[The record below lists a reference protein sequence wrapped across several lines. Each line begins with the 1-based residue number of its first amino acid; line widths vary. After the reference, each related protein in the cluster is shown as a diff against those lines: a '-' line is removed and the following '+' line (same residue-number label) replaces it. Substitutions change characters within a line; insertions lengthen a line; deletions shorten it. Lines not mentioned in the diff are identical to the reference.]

1 MSIRRSLLRPLAAG
15 AVALTASIS
24 LVACG
29 ASSDS
34 DDKTIQVGTSP
45 GPYSVLFQDGI
56 DPILTDAGYT
66 VEYTEFTD
74 LQQADV
80 AVDEGSVDLNVDQ
93 HTSYMDNFNNET
105 GADLVALTPIPT
117 VPAGIYSEK
126 HDSLDAVADGQT
138 VGIPADA
145 SNQARAF
152 LMLRDAGWI
161 TLREGANPGLL
172 TNADVEEN
180 PHNLNIQPM
189 DSATIPRSL
198 PDLDWG
204 VIPGSISYSSGT
216 DPELQHFQENLR
228 PELILQ
234 AVTRADK
241 ADTAWAQAV
250 IDAYSSPEFHE
261 FLAEE
266 NENNY
271 WFVPEEII
279 PAESE

>member
-1 MSIRRSLLRPLAAG
+1 MSVRRLILRPLAVG
-15 AVALTASIS
+15 AVAITASLG

-29 ASSDS
+29 DSAGS
-34 DDKTIQVGTSP
+34 DDQTIRVGTSP
-45 GPYSVLFQDGI
+45 GPYSVLFQDGV

-66 VEYTEFTD
+66 IEYTDFTD

-80 AVDEGSVDLNVDQ
+80 AVAEGSVDLNVDQ
-93 HTSYMDNFNNET
+93 HTSYMENFNEET
-105 GADLVALTPIPT
+105 GSDLAALTPIPT
-117 VPAGIYSEK
+117 VPAGVYSER
-126 HDSLDAVADGQT
+126 HDSIDAVADGQS

-152 LMLRDAGWI
+152 LILRDAGWI
-161 TLREGANPGLL
+161 TLKEGANPGLL
-172 TNADVEEN
+172 TNSDVEEN
-180 PHNLNIQPM
+180 PYNLDIQPM

-204 VIPGSISYSSGT
+204 VIPGSISYSAGT

-234 AVTRADK
+234 AVTRAEE
-241 ADTAWAQAV
+241 ADTEWAQAV
-250 IDAYSSPEFHE
+250 VDAYSSPEFHE

-266 NENNY
+266 NENDY

-279 PAESE
+279 PADAE

>member
-1 MSIRRSLLRPLAAG
+1 MFNRRILSVA
-15 AVALTASIS
+15 AVAVTASLS

-29 ASSDS
+29 DSSGS
-34 DDKTIQVGTSP
+34 DEDTIRVGTSP

-56 DPILTDAGYT
+56 DPILSDAGYT
-66 VEYTEFTD
+66 IEYTEFTD

-80 AVDEGSVDLNVDQ
+80 AVAEGSVDLNVDQ
-93 HTSYMDNFNNET
+93 HTSYMENFNNET
-105 GADLVALTPIPT
+105 GSELAALTPIPT
-117 VPAGIYSEK
+117 VPAGLYSEN

-152 LMLRDAGWI
+152 LMLEDAGWI
-161 TLREGANPGLL
+161 TLNPDANPGLL
-172 TNADVEEN
+172 TSADIAEN
-180 PHNLNIQPM
+180 PHNLDIQPM

-198 PDLDWG
+198 GDLDWG
-204 VIPGSISYSSGT
+204 VIPGSISYSAGT
-216 DPELQHFQENLR
+216 DTELQYFQENLR

-234 AVTRADK
+234 AVTRAEET
-241 ADTAWAQAV
+241 DTEWAQAV

-266 NENNY
+266 NADGY
-271 WFVPEEII
+271 WFVPEDIT
-279 PAESE
+279 PAEAQ